1 MVKYLVLLAALS
13 LALSGCGRNMYD
25 QEGKY
30 ETYETSDLFAD
41 GTSARPLIE
50 GTVTRT
56 RGDVN
61 DAFFTGQAADGS
73 FISESPIPVTEETL
87 ARGQERYNIYCSPCH
102 NYNGNGM
109 GMIVQKGLYQP
120 ASFHETR
127 LQQQPIGYY
136 FWAITNGFGAGA
148 SPLADSPNMYSYA
161 SRIPPEDRWAISN
174 YIKVMQYSQ
183 YADPANL
190 PEGVRGQLERAGQQA
205 SQQNLQAAQEGSQE

>member
-1 MVKYLVLLAALS
+1 MRYFLLLAAFS
-13 LALSGCGRNMYD
+13 LLLAGCGRNMYD

-30 ETYETSDLFAD
+30 ETYETSDMFED
-41 GTSARPLIE
+41 GTSARPLLE

-61 DAFFTGQAADGS
+61 EMFFTGQTAEGG
-73 FISESPIPVTEETL
+73 FLSESPIPVTEETL

-102 NYNGNGM
+102 NFNGNGQ

-120 ASFHETR
+120 ASLHETR

-136 FWAITNGFGAGA
+136 FWVITNGFGAGA
-148 SPLADSPNMYSYA
+148 SPLDGSPNMYSYA

-174 YIKVMQYSQ
+174 YIKAMQYSQ

-190 PEGVRGQLERAGQQA
+190 PENIRGQLERSQSQGA
-205 SQQNLQAAQEGSQE
+205 QQNVQTAQEGGQE